1 MVIALAFKLTD
12 LYFKVLDNSS
22 QFVILSVVMSVQT
35 LFENITTGDLNSK
48 VSDPSPKI
56 RPEVNSYIF
65 DKFAKPNVTP
75 PPEAPESEA
84 SEASEASEGT
94 EGLNVFEIY
103 SRVCVAANIVD
114 IIRATQ
120 SCKVNI
126 YRLRLQRQTEE
137 LYAC

>member
-1 MVIALAFKLTD
+1 
-12 LYFKVLDNSS
+12 
-22 QFVILSVVMSVQT
+22 MSVQT

-75 PPEAPESEA
+75 PSEA

-103 SRVCVAANIVD
+103 SRVCVTANIVA
-114 IIRATQ
+114 IIRAKQ

-126 YRLRLQRQTEE
+126 YGLRLQQRTEE